1 MISATRILKTSLN
14 IPADYPRY
22 AQIAVTNL
30 CNLDCTMCFKHFVKL
45 DYKHMDIGLFKSV
58 VDKLKGVHNIS
69 LCGYGEPLLHPEIY
83 VAIEYCKNNGFETQL
98 TSNGLTLNSDKKIK
112 DLIASGLDLITF
124 SMESINEVNEIG
136 HPNQSAVKNIKRLVE
151 LKNESGSKTP
161 AITLQTLMIKD
172 REEDIYEII
181 EWGALNGIDRIN
193 VARFEKHNT
202 LTDIERP
209 NIQEEKVIFK
219 KFKQYRKKYN
229 IRIDCLQDMM
239 YTGLNGILYKNFKR
253 FLGMDKHCIRLHDF
267 VFINVEGHVNPC
279 CALVD
284 YKMGNLCDEDL
295 SQIWK
300 NKKYNNFRT
309 NYSKVPW
316 CSGCD
321 FARLKQIES
330 N

>member
-1 MISATRILKTSLN
+1 
-14 IPADYPRY
+14 
-22 AQIAVTNL
+22 
-30 CNLDCTMCFKHFVKL
+30 
-45 DYKHMDIGLFKSV
+45 MDIELFKRV
-58 VDKLKGVHNIS
+58 IDKLKGVRNIS
-69 LCGYGEPLLHPEIY
+69 LCGYGEPLLHPEIFD
-83 VAIEYCKNNGFETQL
+83 AIRYCKNSGFETQL

-112 DLIASGLDLITF
+112 DLITSGLDLITF
-124 SMESINEVNEIG
+124 SMESIDEVNEIA
-136 HPNQSAVKNIKRLVE
+136 HPNQCAVKNIKRLVE
-151 LKNESGSKTP
+151 LKNELRSKTP
-161 AITLQTLMIKD
+161 TITIQTLMIKN
-172 REEDIYEII
+172 REKDIYDII

-202 LTDIERP
+202 LTDVERP
-209 NIQEEKVIFK
+209 NIQEEKSIFK

-229 IRIDCLQDMM
+229 IRIDCLQDMV
-239 YTGLNGILYKNFKR
+239 YTGLNGILYKHFKR

-284 YKMGNLCDEDL
+284 YKMGNLCDEGL

-300 NKKYNNFRT
+300 SRKYNNFRT
-309 NYSKVPW
+309 NYSKAPW

-321 FARLKQIES
+321 FARLKQIDL